1 MRTAQPKIAKSE
13 TARPKIA
20 KSGSGSRFG
29 APSGSRFRS
38 PEEIL
43 VEKIHVEARA
53 LRRRLVKL
61 HGPNKASGW
70 YGGVLEVLA
79 HFETYGRLPKRDVMY
94 EFEEIGWK
102 WARKEILKAIH

>member
-1 MRTAQPKIAKSE
+1 MRTAQEKIRVSV

-20 KSGSGSRFG
+20 KSGSG
-29 APSGSRFRS
+29 APSRAHPKTPG
-38 PEEIL
+38 EIL
-43 VEKIHVEARA
+43 VEKIHVEARV

-102 WARKEILKAIH
+102 WARKEILKASH